1 MTRWERSGFRKC
13 ITSTHVLLLSAI
25 TRWNDIIFRENLLKL
40 EVYFKTLNFEV
51 VKTEAAITV
60 KTETRWQRTTIS
72 KLKCYEPVRRCFRS
86 SPTSE
91 VSSGCGWVCRWW
103 PCSSRSS
110 SSSTSSF
117 WRQDARADAT
127 TTEWKRWNIPSEWT
141 KLPSA
146 RASCLRILLDIA
158 HAMHLV
164 FWSFSNTHDSL
175 V

>member
-1 MTRWERSGFRKC
+1 MVSGSMLFPSLAVRWTMFFQHPHSSGLPRNSRKNCWASSVAKIQTSSPFCLTWMTRWERSGFRKC

-60 KTETRWQRTTIS
+60 KTETRWQRTTILI
-72 KLKCYEPVRRCFRS
+72 LKCYERVRRCFRS

-91 VSSGCGWVCRWW
+91 VSSGCGWVGPWW

-110 SSSTSSF
+110 SWSLSSF
-117 WRQDARADAT
+117 
-127 TTEWKRWNIPSEWT
+127 
-141 KLPSA
+141 
-146 RASCLRILLDIA
+146 
-158 HAMHLV
+158 
-164 FWSFSNTHDSL
+164 
-175 V
+175 